1 MSSTFRIAKKV
12 SATTL
17 SRQVTGLS
25 QLSLESPCGVCAA
38 TVGMVDMFPA
48 RYRSPVVQGQA

>member
-17 SRQVTGLS
+17 SRQVAGVSELG
-25 QLSLESPCGVCAA
+25 LESPCGVCAA

-48 RYRSPVVQGQA
+48 RYRSTVVQGHA